1 LANNT
6 VSFDIPDPMKRKL
19 DQLSRTTKRDPSV
32 LAREA
37 LADYL
42 LRQDEQ
48 AAAIDEAVRAA
59 DDGQFVS
66 NEAMSEWLESW
77 GRANEKPVPGIDVV
91 KARR

>member
-1 LANNT
+1 LASNK
-6 VSFDIPDPMKRKL
+6 VSFEIPDPMKRKL
-19 DQLSRTTKRDPSV
+19 DRLSRTTKRDPSV

-59 DDGQFVS
+59 DDGRFVS
-66 NEAMSEWLESW
+66 HEAISEWLESW
-77 GRANEKPVPGIDVV
+77 GSADEKAAPGIDVV

>member
-1 LANNT
+1 LASNT

-19 DQLSRTTKRDPSV
+19 DQLSRMTKRDASTLV
-32 LAREA
+32 REA

-42 LRQDEQ
+42 QRQDEQ
-48 AAAIDEAVRAA
+48 AAVIDEALRSA

-66 NEAMSEWLESW
+66 HDAMSEWLESW
-77 GRANEKPVPGIDVV
+77 GSAEEKLPPKIDVV